1 MSFWDFIWFLF
12 WTYVFVAYLMVMF
25 QIITDLFRD
34 HDLGGGREGSLV
46 HRLDL
51 LSDRRRADLPD
62 RSGKQMGERQ
72 MQRARRAQGET
83 EQYIQTVAGRSPA
96 DEISSAKK
104 LLDAGTITQAE
115 FDRSRSRPWPD
126 RGPPRTRGRRRLV
139 CV

>member
-12 WTYVFVAYLMVMF
+12 WTYVFIAYLMVMF
-25 QIITDLFRD
+25 QIIMDIFRD
-34 HDLGGGREGSLV
+34 HDLGGGAKALWFIG
-46 HRLDL
+46 L
-51 LSDRRRADLPD
+51 LFFPIVVALIYLIVR
-62 RSGKQMGERQ
+62 GKQMGQRQ

-115 FDRSRSRPWPD
+115 FDSIKVKA
-126 RGPPRTRGRRRLV
+126 LA
-139 CV
+139 